1 MAQIH
6 SQGYFR
12 ALQFTKLLHIIALH
26 PCVKINS
33 ERHLGGSVVE
43 HLPLAQG
50 VILGSRDQVLRR
62 APHREPA
69 FLSASVSVSLM
80 NK

>member
-1 MAQIH
+1 MNRSDICA
-6 SQGYFR
+6 SSFVGLSGLLQGYSDLEF
-12 ALQFTKLLHIIALH
+12 LLEYLD
-26 PCVKINS
+26 
-33 ERHLGGSVVE
+33 GSVVE

-50 VILGSRDQVLRR
+50 MILGSWDRAPYQ

-69 FLSASVSVSLM
+69 PPSAYISASLSVSLM